1 MGHLLDSALWS
12 TWWVWIAAGLVL
24 GILELV
30 LPGFIFLGFAV
41 GAVIMGLLLATGLL
55 PLTAPWA
62 LVGFAVLSLAAYL
75 ILRSRLRSGRGD
87 VRIIDRDINDNPK
100 GRS

>member
-1 MGHLLDSALWS
+1 MDSALWS

-24 GILELV
+24 AILEVV

-41 GAVIMGLLLATGLL
+41 GAVVMGLLLATGLL

-62 LVGFAVLSLAAYL
+62 LVLFALLSLVAYL
-75 ILRSRLRSGRGD
+75 ALRARLRSGRGE
-87 VRIIDRDINDNPK
+87 VKIIDRDINEN
-100 GRS
+100 